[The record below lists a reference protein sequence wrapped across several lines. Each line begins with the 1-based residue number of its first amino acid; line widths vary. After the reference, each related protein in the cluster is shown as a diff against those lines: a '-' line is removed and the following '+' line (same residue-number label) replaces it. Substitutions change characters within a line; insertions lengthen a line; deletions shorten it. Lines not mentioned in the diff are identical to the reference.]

1 MAGVDSVEMSGGIPL
16 HTHRKMISIKD
27 IYQWDNYG
35 APHPPWDLHL
45 TPLQELEWR
54 EQNSKAIKD
63 YEEYKAKSFVGEF
76 LMASPALI
84 ESIQINKITARATY
98 RGALNYSRK
107 EPHFRTIGNIL
118 EVQYELHYDK
128 TLYETVRLIHNKST
142 IELEGEIIKFNADTV
157 SFGFD
162 SWKQSYR
169 RYCIQLK
176 LSGIKVTADHY
187 TYYEGESNQSLPAE
201 LLDDKYRLK
210 PAPSAKC
217 FIATA
222 SFGNQDTSEVTQFRE
237 FRDNVL
243 VNSSGGRLFI
253 TIYALLSPPIA
264 YSIKQSKWLRKLA
277 CMFLSNIVLPLI
289 KRSTIQLKSERR

>member
-1 MAGVDSVEMSGGIPL
+1 
-16 HTHRKMISIKD
+16 MISIKD
-27 IYQWDNYG
+27 IYRWDNYEK
-35 APHPPWDLHL
+35 PHPPWDLHL

-54 EQNSKAIKD
+54 EQNSKAIRD
-63 YEEYKAKSFVGEF
+63 YEKYKAKAFVGEF

-84 ESIQINKITARATY
+84 ESIQINEITARATY
-98 RGALNYSRK
+98 RGDFNHNRREPFFRK
-107 EPHFRTIGNIL
+107 IRNIL
-118 EVQYELHYDK
+118 EVKYELHYDK

-142 IELEGEIIKFNADTV
+142 VELEGEIIKFNADTV
-157 SFGFD
+157 SFGSD
-162 SWKQSYR
+162 SWKGSYR

-187 TYYEGESNQSLPAE
+187 IYYEGESNQSLPAE
-201 LLDDKYRLK
+201 LLDDKFRLK

-222 SFGNQDTSEVTQFRE
+222 SFGNQDTIEVTQFRE

-243 VNSSGGRLFI
+243 VNSSCGRLFI
-253 TIYALLSPPIA
+253 TIYGLLSPPIA

-277 CMFLSNIVLPLI
+277 CMFLRNIVLPLI
-289 KRSTIQLKSERR
+289 KQRTIELKK